1 MNSRERVR
9 CAINHKEPDRV
20 PIDLGGSRV
29 TGIHVDEYCELA
41 RYYGLDVLPPKIY
54 DAWQMLAKPDILMS
68 SCLKSDV
75 IVLESPVEAFGL
87 RNENWKIWTTLT
99 GNDALVPGDYNPVQ
113 DTEGYLHI
121 CGRDGKPIAKMP
133 PGGLYYDNECP
144 TEMTDNW
151 VFMDPEKWK
160 QTIPLY
166 CDEDLKVMHK
176 RAKALYENT
185 EFSICGTFLKGG
197 LGTNALFAG
206 HTVCDWMC
214 ILSAEPEYANE
225 ILRATAERGVEN
237 LKLYLE
243 AVGEYIDTL
252 LLSGTDY
259 GTQRGEFFRPEI
271 FAELHRPNYRLM
283 TDYIHQ
289 HSDVKVMMHSCGSIY
304 HIIPYI
310 IDAGIDILNPI
321 HVVTANM
328 DPKRLKE
335 KFGDR
340 IVFWGGGVDT
350 QTVLPYG
357 TPEEVAAQTKE
368 RIDIFGPGGGFV
380 FTPVHN
386 VQYGV
391 PPENLNMMINT
402 IIEYGNYPLVRR

>member
-9 CAINHKEPDRV
+9 CAINHQEPDRV

-41 RYYGLDVLPPKIY
+41 KYYGLDVLPPKVY
-54 DAWQMLAKPDILMS
+54 DSWQMLAKPDILMS
-68 SCLKSDV
+68 RCLKSDV

-87 RNENWKIWTTLT
+87 RNDNWKIWTTFA
-99 GNDALVPGDYNPVQ
+99 GNPVLVSGDYDPVE
-113 DTEGYLHI
+113 DEKGYLHI
-121 CGRDGKPIAKMP
+121 CGKNGKRIAQMP
-133 PGGLYYDNECP
+133 PGGLYYDIECP
-144 TEMTDNW
+144 TAMTDDW

-160 QTIPLY
+160 QSIPLY
-166 CDEDLKVMHK
+166 GDEDLKIMQK

-197 LGTNALFAG
+197 LGTNAIFAG
-206 HTVCDWMC
+206 HTICDWLC
-214 ILSAEPEYANE
+214 ILSAEPQYAFE

-237 LKLYLE
+237 LKIYLE
-243 AVGEYIDTL
+243 AVGDYIDTVL
-252 LLSGTDY
+252 LTGTDY
-259 GTQRGEFFRPEI
+259 GTQLGELFSPEI
-271 FAELHRPNYRLM
+271 FKELHRPNYRLM
-283 TDYIHQ
+283 TDYVHQ
-289 HSDVKVMMHSCGSIY
+289 HSNVKVMMHSCGSIY

-310 IDAGIDILNPI
+310 IDAGIDILNP
-321 HVVTANM
+321 VQVTTANM

-335 KFGDR
+335 EFGDR
-340 IVFWGGGVDT
+340 IVFWGGGADT

-357 TPEEVAAQTKE
+357 TKEEVAAQTKE

-386 VQYGV
+386 LQYGV
-391 PPENLNMMINT
+391 PLENVDTMVRT
-402 IIEYGNYPLVRR
+402 IIEYGNYPLA